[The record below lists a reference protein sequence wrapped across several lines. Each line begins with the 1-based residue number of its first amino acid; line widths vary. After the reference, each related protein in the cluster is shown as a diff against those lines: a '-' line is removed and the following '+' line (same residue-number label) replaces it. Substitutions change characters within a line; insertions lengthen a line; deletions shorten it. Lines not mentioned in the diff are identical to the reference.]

1 MSGVLVLEFNE
12 LNLEAVKR
20 MVGCGRL
27 PNFAKLMQAGVV
39 VKTTVEEE
47 YVKLE
52 PWIQWVSAHTGKR
65 QDQHKAFNL
74 SDIQHSNVRQIW
86 EVLDAQG
93 VACGV
98 VSPMNARCGDLK
110 KGFFIPDPWSV
121 SNDTYPASMGPIY
134 RFLAERVQS
143 HNVSLEQGSSKFS
156 FLKACL
162 RAGVPSADLL
172 KLGKAYVAARLNP
185 RRKWTLA
192 AELDRF
198 LMGLTLAMRQRYN
211 TEYTSVFMN
220 AVAHY
225 QHHYW
230 TLHEPAYW
238 APKYPVL
245 FAQRNPVADR
255 NLGASDDPIA
265 YGLQVYDDIIGRAV
279 DAAGAGSVMILTGLS
294 QVPFEGYEGGTGF
307 YLYRPFDHEKLLDLL
322 GIQCQKI
329 APLMSRDLML
339 YFSNDQTRA
348 VAAKTLRE
356 TTVMGKPLF
365 HCTEEADSKL
375 FCKVH
380 YTFDVPADAVIVTP
394 HAGGGLR
401 FAEHFQLI
409 TFKTGHHSPEGWMI
423 APLTAFVPGAP
434 VPEVINLEAVPTA
447 VLRVMRMADAEE
459 LATDL
464 ALSPV

>member
-20 MVGCGRL
+20 MVDCGRL

-39 VKTTVEEE
+39 VKTKVEEE

-98 VSPMNARCGDLK
+98 VSPMNARRGDMK
-110 KGFFIPDPWSV
+110 AGFFIPDPWSV
-121 SNDTYPASMGPIY
+121 SKDTYPAPMDPIY

-143 HNVSLEQGSSKFS
+143 HNVSLEQGSSKLG

-162 RAGVPSADLL
+162 RAGVPALDLL
-172 KLGKAYVAARLNP
+172 QLGKAYLAARMNP
-185 RRKWTLA
+185 RSKWKLA

-198 LMGLTLAMRQRYN
+198 LMGLTLAMRKRFN
-211 TEYTSVFMN
+211 TGYTSVFMN

-230 TLHEPAYW
+230 TLHEPGHW
-238 APKYPVL
+238 APRYPVL
-245 FAQRNPVADR
+245 FEKRNPVADR
-255 NLGASDDPIA
+255 NLDAGDDPMA

-279 DAAGAGSVMILTGLS
+279 AAAGVESVMVVTGLS
-294 QVPFEGYEGGTGF
+294 QVPFEGYAGGAGF
-307 YLYRPFDHEKLLDLL
+307 YLYRPFDHERLFDLL
-322 GIQCQKI
+322 GIKRRQV
-329 APLMSRDLML
+329 APLMSRDLMM
-339 YFSNDQTRA
+339 YFSNDDERA
-348 VAAKTLRE
+348 VAAADLRAIK
-356 TTVMGKPLF
+356 VQCKPLF
-365 HCTEEADSKL
+365 LCTEEAECRL
-375 FCKVH
+375 FCKVL
-380 YTFDVPADAVIVTP
+380 YTFDVAADAVIDAPNATGV
-394 HAGGGLR
+394 LR

-409 TFKTGHHSPEGWMI
+409 TFKTGHHSPEGCMI
-423 APLTAFVPGAP
+423 APHSAFTPGVP
-434 VPEVINLEAVPTA
+434 VPDVIKLEEVPAF
-447 VLRVMRMADAEE
+447 VLRVMRMADAER
-459 LATDL
+459 LATGL